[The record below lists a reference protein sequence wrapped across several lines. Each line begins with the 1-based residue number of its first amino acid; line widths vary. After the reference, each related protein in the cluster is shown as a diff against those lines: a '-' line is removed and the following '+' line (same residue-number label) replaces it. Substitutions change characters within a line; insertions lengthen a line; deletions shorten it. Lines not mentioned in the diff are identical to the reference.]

1 MHYLSQ
7 VVLDAERLS
16 PGKVKA
22 RLKTGWKWHR
32 LDPGF
37 GACGGAASYSRALV
51 SPDGVVAFV
60 SDRADGMGQ
69 VACLPVLPIS
79 YQLLS
84 LSVPFAEKERAKK
97 LGAVWIGHK
106 KIWACAPDQEER
118 FSQWIENETLL
129 FDLLQD

>member
-1 MHYLSQ
+1 MHYLSR
-7 VVLDAERLS
+7 VVLDAEHLS

-22 RLKTGWKWHR
+22 RLNAGWKWHR

-60 SDRADGMGQ
+60 SDRAEGMEQ
-69 VACLPVLPIS
+69 MSSLPVLPIS
-79 YQLLS
+79 YQLLG
-84 LSVPFAEKERAKK
+84 LSVPFSEKGRAKE

-106 KIWACAPDQEER
+106 KIWACAPDQKEI
-118 FSQWIENETLL
+118 FAQWIGNDSFL
-129 FDLLQD
+129 FDLLQN